1 MNLVNKNLNQANRD
15 FQSIHKKQKIPTTN
29 GRDLQTKRK
38 TNFIE
43 SYKWLPIFFITCS

>member
-1 MNLVNKNLNQANRD
+1 MSKWLKKIIVLTGFVNK
-15 FQSIHKKQKIPTTN
+15 KIPTIKN

-43 SYKWLPIFFITCS
+43 SYKKSL